1 MYREITGFSNPLI
14 KRVRSLRDKKFR
26 RREKKFIAEGLRIL
40 TEAREAGFIPKL
52 LFVEQ
57 NSEDQHPLA
66 AQMIAA
72 VEADG
77 GDIIETNRDILSK
90 LTGKDNAQMV
100 VGIFD
105 DIDVA
110 LDQIDRDSAQIWMA
124 VQDMRDP
131 GNLGTMMRTC
141 DAVGGGG
148 IFLIDDCT
156 DPFSVE
162 AVRASMGA
170 VFTQKITRCTW
181 DEFIIWL
188 RSGDGQL
195 IGTSL
200 NTDNDYQA
208 VSYETPTFILTGNEA
223 QGLPLE
229 YEQAC
234 DKLVKMPMAG
244 KADSLNAAI
253 SSAVM
258 CYEVLNQLR
267 KK

>member
-1 MYREITGFSNPLI
+1 MRRKITGFSNPLI
-14 KRVRSLRDKKFR
+14 KRVRSLREKKHR
-26 RREKKFIAEGLRIL
+26 RRENKFIAEGLRIL
-40 TEAREAGFIPKL
+40 TEAREAGYIPAIVFL
-52 LFVEQ
+52 EHGQ
-57 NSEDQHPLA
+57 EEHPLA
-66 AQMIAA
+66 AILCDAI
-72 VEADG
+72 ESNG
-77 GDIIETNRDILSK
+77 GDIIETSRAIIAKIS
-90 LTGKDNAQMV
+90 GKDNAQML
-100 VGIFD
+100 VGVFD
-105 DIDVA
+105 DIDVKLSDINRNDA
-110 LDQIDRDSAQIWMA
+110 DIWMA

-148 IFLIDDCT
+148 LFLIDDCT

-170 VFTQKITRCTW
+170 VFTQKIIKCTW
-181 DEFIIWL
+181 DEFIAWKE
-188 RSGDGQL
+188 SGSGQL

-208 VSYETPTFILTGNEA
+208 VEYQTPAFVLTGNEA
-223 QGLPLE
+223 QGLPQD
-229 YEQAC
+229 YEQYC
-234 DKLVKMPMAG
+234 DILVKMPMKG

-258 CYEVLNQLR
+258 SYEILNQIR

>member
-26 RREKKFIAEGLRIL
+26 KREKKFIAEGLRIL
-40 TEAREAGFIPKL
+40 TEARDSGYIPEL
-52 LFVEQ
+52 LFVEA
-57 NSEDQHPLA
+57 NRDEHPLA
-66 AQMIAA
+66 RQMIKA

-100 VGIFD
+100 VGIFR
-105 DIDVA
+105 DIDIS
-110 LDQIDRDSAQIWMA
+110 LDQVDRSSADIWMA

-148 IFLIDDCT
+148 LFLIDECT

-170 VFTQKITRCTW
+170 VFTQKIIRCTW
-181 DEFIIWL
+181 DEFILWL
-188 RSGDGQL
+188 RGGDGQL

-208 VSYETPTFILTGNEA
+208 IKYQTPTFVLTGNEA
-223 QGLPLE
+223 QGLPKQ
-229 YEQAC
+229 YEQCC
-234 DKLVKMPMAG
+234 DILVKMPMKG

-253 SSAVM
+253 SSAIM
-258 CYEVLNQLR
+258 SYEVLNQIR

>member
-234 DKLVKMPMAG
+234 DRLVKMPMAG

>member
-1 MYREITGFSNPLI
+1 MRREITGFSNPLI
-14 KRVRSLRDKKFR
+14 KRVRSLREKKHR
-26 RREKKFIAEGLRIL
+26 KREKKFIAEGLRIL
-40 TEAREAGFIPKL
+40 TEALDAGYVPDMIFL
-52 LFVEQ
+52 EQ
-57 NSEDQHPLA
+57 GQEEHPLA
-66 AQMIAA
+66 AQLCDA
-72 VEADG
+72 VNNHG
-77 GDIIETNRDILSK
+77 GDIIETSREIISK
-90 LTGKDNAQMV
+90 LTGKENAQMV
-100 VGIFD
+100 VGVFD
-105 DIDVA
+105 DIDIELSAV
-110 LDQIDRDSAQIWMA
+110 DRGAANIWMA

-170 VFTQKITRCTW
+170 VFTQKIIKCSW
-181 DEFIIWL
+181 DEFIAWKQ
-188 RSGDGQL
+188 SGAGQL

-208 VSYETPTFILTGNEA
+208 VAYQTPAFVLTGNEA
-223 QGLPLE
+223 QGLPIE
-229 YEQAC
+229 YEQCC
-234 DKLVKMPMAG
+234 DTLVKMPMAG

-258 CYEVLNQLR
+258 CYEVLNQIR
-267 KK
+267 KR